1 MNFFENLP
9 KVQYAPWKWFFF
21 VNISEM
27 RETSKI
33 IDFTYPYI
41 KPSKK
46 FQHFE
51 KSIYTPL
58 FYPATYPNGVNGV
71 CVFHC
76 FLRIF
81 HLKIGNQFTPQNTT
95 NVVTTFVVFFSV
107 ICYITI
113 LKNWKSMYTTKTPQ
127 MWSPRLW
134 CFLSEFFLW
143 YVISPCWKLGINVVL

>member
-1 MNFFENLP
+1 MLQITTCETPNVNILKQKLRIIQLKSMILLTP
-9 KVQYAPWKWFFF
+9 CPLKYPRCNTLKHLI
-21 VNISEM
+21 NISEM

-95 NVVTTFVVFFSV
+95 NVVTTFVVFF
-107 ICYITI
+107 
-113 LKNWKSMYTTKTPQ
+113 L
-127 MWSPRLW
+127 
-134 CFLSEFFLW
+134 
-143 YVISPCWKLGINVVL
+143 